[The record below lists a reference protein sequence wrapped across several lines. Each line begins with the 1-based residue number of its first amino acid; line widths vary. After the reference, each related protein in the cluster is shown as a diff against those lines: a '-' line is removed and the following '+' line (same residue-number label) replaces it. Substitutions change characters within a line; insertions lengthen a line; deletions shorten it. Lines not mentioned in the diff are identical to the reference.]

1 MKESPEYQGFVINL
15 DSARDR
21 LDSFLLL
28 SAKYNRVA
36 QRVVAVSPM
45 NSNLSGNKYVS
56 ESVAACWESHRK
68 VFRLFLETNF
78 EYALIQEDDSIM
90 KGVSIQKIVHAMS
103 SNNIDF
109 IQIGFLYGTF
119 GRKFEIFGRN
129 LWHFLLYTLKFIF
142 EKISPRSDLI
152 LRPTLS
158 EVLGDHPFL
167 VPADIRAGTHA
178 YVVSRHFARN
188 VLEMNSPIVLAA
200 DDFYMALSRM
210 RSFSMYRF
218 FCSRASQ
225 GSWESSVIPKMSP
238 GRYS

>member
-1 MKESPEYQGFVINL
+1 MKTSPQYQGYVINL

-28 SAKYNRVA
+28 STKYNRVT
-36 QRVVAVSPM
+36 QRVEAVSTI
-45 NSNLSGNKYVS
+45 NSDLSGNRYVS

-78 EYALIQEDDSIM
+78 DYALIQEDDSIM
-90 KGVSIQKIVHAMS
+90 KGVNLQKIVHAMS
-103 SNNIDF
+103 SNDIDF

-119 GRKFEIFGRN
+119 GRKIEIFGKN
-129 LWHFLLYTLKFIF
+129 LWHFLLYSLKFASK
-142 EKISPRSDLI
+142 KISPRSDLI
-152 LRPTLS
+152 LRPTLREILS
-158 EVLGDHPFL
+158 DHPFL

-210 RSFSMYRF
+210 RSFAMYRF
-218 FCSRASQ
+218 FCSRADQ
-225 GSWESSVIPKMSP
+225 GSWESSVVPKMSP
-238 GRYS
+238 GHYS